1 MGRFK
6 ENCLVRTY
14 PVFIVKCLATVNNS
28 SLFAAVKVDHELA
41 WFELA
46 IQMYRWYLIRR
57 QNSPRPP
64 PGNKSVK
71 ANIYQSN
78 SNVNFKPVLAHFHPD
93 DVAKQNG
100 FARSAIGTEIRTF
113 RCSIQADTVAVHR
126 HRAAF
131 TTYQVSSYRT
141 GSAIIDIKVMRI
153 GLFLLSLFGS
163 FLFQVDMLVANHLKR
178 RQLDTTGRQAI
189 FT

>member
-1 MGRFK
+1 M
-6 ENCLVRTY
+6 VRTY

-71 ANIYQSN
+71 AKIYQSN

-153 GLFLLSLFGS
+153 GFFCFLFLAAS
-163 FLFQVDMLVANHLKR
+163 FFKLICL
-178 RQLDTTGRQAI
+178 
-189 FT
+189 